1 MPEAKPPKSIS
12 PWLDSVRDER
22 RFPILEGDVSSDV
35 VVVGGGIVGVMTAW
49 NLVNRGISVALL
61 EKNHVATGD
70 TGFTTGFL
78 TRVPD
83 TNISRL
89 EKRYGADFV
98 RKLFHASANAQS
110 SLFKLIKEEKIDC
123 DFSPCSSYYC
133 SYEPVNEFLRNEWEA
148 LKKVEPR
155 ASFVG
160 SDEDAG
166 LGSRIAEAIKFE
178 EEAYFNVRKFLFG
191 LLNLPLA
198 RKIKVFEE
206 SKVVDVSVGEGITAK
221 TKGGVVKAKQMVIA
235 TGLPLQAFSE
245 LRALFK
251 PKISFALAAR
261 YEEEVPFSD
270 NLFWDT
276 YDPYFYYR
284 RLDPNTVIL
293 GGADRYV
300 GAQQAAG
307 SLNPYETLLNFLNKQ
322 FPGNFTVTNKWSGSL
337 FDSEDGLPYASE
349 HPRYKG
355 RVFVGSCCGFGG
367 NGLVFGTLASSVVSD
382 LIAEVDNE
390 NAPLFSFSRSGSRI

>member
-1 MPEAKPPKSIS
+1 MVEKKMPKSIS

-22 RFPILEGDVSSDV
+22 RFPILKGDVSSDV

-49 NLVNRGISVALL
+49 NLVNKGVSVALL
-61 EKNHVATGD
+61 EKNHIATGD

-83 TNISRL
+83 TDISSI
-89 EKRYGADFV
+89 EKKYGSDFV
-98 RKLFHASANAQS
+98 RKLFAASASAQS
-110 SLFKLIKEEKIDC
+110 YLLRLIENEKIDC

-133 SYEPVNEFLRNEWEA
+133 SYKPNDELLQKEWSII
-148 LKKVEPR
+148 KSVEPR
-155 ASFVG
+155 AIFVRG
-160 SDEDAG
+160 DEAAEAG
-166 LGSRIAEAIKFE
+166 APITEAIKFE
-178 EEAYFNVRKFLFG
+178 GEACFNVRKFIFG
-191 LLNLPLA
+191 LLNSPA
-198 RKIKVFEE
+198 AKKIKVFEE
-206 SKVVDVSVGEGITAK
+206 SKVTDVSISENVKIKTAEGS
-221 TKGGVVKAKQMVIA
+221 VDAKQMVLA
-235 TGLPLQAFSE
+235 TGLPMQSFPE

-251 PKISFALAAR
+251 QKITFALAAK
-261 YEEEVPFSD
+261 YENSVPFSN

-284 RLDPNTVIL
+284 RLDPNTIIL

-307 SLNPYETLLNFLNKQ
+307 SLNPYDTLLNFLNKQ

-355 RVFVGSCCGFGG
+355 KVFVGSCCGFGG

-382 LIAEVDNE
+382 LIAGADNE
-390 NAPLFSFSRSGSRI
+390 NAPLFSFSRTGKL